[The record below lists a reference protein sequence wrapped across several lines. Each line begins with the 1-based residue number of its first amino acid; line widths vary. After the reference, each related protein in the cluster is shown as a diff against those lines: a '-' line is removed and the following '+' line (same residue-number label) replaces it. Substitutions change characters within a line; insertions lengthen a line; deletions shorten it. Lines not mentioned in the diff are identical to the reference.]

1 MTDQVHC
8 RRCDRVAPALDR
20 PPYPGALGREIV
32 AAACRDCWNLWRE
45 NEVRVIN
52 ELRLNFLDPAAQ
64 DTLEQR
70 LREFLRL
77 PPIVGS

>member
-1 MTDQVHC
+1 VPDSVQC
-8 RRCDRVAPALDR
+8 LRCGREGEALDR
-20 PPYPGALGREIV
+20 PPYPGPLGQEIAAGCCRE
-32 AAACRDCWNLWRE
+32 CWNLWRE

-64 DTLEQR
+64 AVLEQR

-77 PPIVGS
+77 PAVGS

>member
-1 MTDQVHC
+1 V
-8 RRCDRVAPALDR
+8 
-20 PPYPGALGREIV
+20 EI
-32 AAACRDCWNLWRE
+32 AAASCRDCWNLWRE

-64 DTLEQR
+64 VALEQQ

-77 PPIVGS
+77 PAVGS